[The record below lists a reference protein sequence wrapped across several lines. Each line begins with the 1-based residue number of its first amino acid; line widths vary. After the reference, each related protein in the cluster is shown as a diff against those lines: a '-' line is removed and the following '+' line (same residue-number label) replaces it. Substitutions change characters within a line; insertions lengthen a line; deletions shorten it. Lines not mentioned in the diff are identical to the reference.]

1 MPHLGAAAAK
11 DVRVVDDD
19 LTIRSVRQALE
30 YGDAW
35 QVEAQRLRMENE
47 RIRIERNEAEK
58 RLGELLDER
67 IRAARSV
74 S

>member
-1 MPHLGAAAAK
+1 M
-11 DVRVVDDD
+11 DDD
-19 LTIRSVRQALE
+19 LTIRSVRQAID
-30 YGDAW
+30 YGDDW
-35 QVEAQRLRMENE
+35 YLEAQRLRMENE

-67 IRAARSV
+67 VRAARSV

>member
-47 RIRIERNEAEK
+47 RIRIERNDAER

-67 IRAARSV
+67 VRAARSAC
-74 S
+74 

>member
-1 MPHLGAAAAK
+1 ME
-11 DVRVVDDD
+11 DDI
-19 LTIRSVRQALE
+19 TIRTVRQAID

-67 IRAARSV
+67 VRAARSAC
-74 S
+74 

>member
-1 MPHLGAAAAK
+1 ME
-11 DVRVVDDD
+11 DDI
-19 LTIRSVRQALE
+19 TIRTVRQAID

-47 RIRIERNEAEK
+47 RIRIERNDAEK

-67 IRAARSV
+67 VRAARSAC
-74 S
+74 

>member
-1 MPHLGAAAAK
+1 MP
-11 DVRVVDDD
+11 DDD
-19 LTIRSVRQALE
+19 LTIRSVRQALA

-47 RIRIERNEAEK
+47 RIRIERNDAEK

-67 IRAARSV
+67 VRAARSAC
-74 S
+74 

>member
-1 MPHLGAAAAK
+1 MS
-11 DVRVVDDD
+11 DD
-19 LTIRSVRQALE
+19 LTIRGVRQAID

-47 RIRIERNEAEK
+47 RIRIERNDAEK